1 MFDFKHKGYGLL
13 LPTVACAALIGG
25 VGLGVT
31 KMSNVS
37 VGAILS
43 TKTKY
48 IGQQYALNTADK
60 YCRLHNYASLAGIN
74 KRKIDGSDDY
84 YEEVVINDSTVP
96 IVNGST
102 EMSSV
107 ASKDITVN
115 VYHKEAD
122 RMPLVSSIKLYRT
135 DPATFEPGFNMVA
148 NDATSMNEYQAMSAN
163 AFRELLKS
171 KISDDMTADTGDV
184 AMSANASKLYI
195 NSVLKNYALA
205 DDTISVENDADVGS
219 PFRGIYIDQ
228 DGVAKPIDVIVRGNK
243 STEADPLILVPEKK
257 GNTWQFNT
265 IRKSQLK
272 GSEKTTF
279 TVTIKQTPNQTI
291 TVTTGDGV
299 KHTESFDAKKGTTW
313 TATVNGATGY
323 NPGKLISTS
332 GTVTGATTVSAT
344 EATIKQFDFNITQSE
359 GQTITVTTG
368 DGVKHTESF
377 KAKYGTTWSATVT
390 GTPTE
395 CSYINIDGENYP
407 IDDYEDRA
415 SYTTDWKTYVVPD
428 NVNYIEYYGIVGYH
442 HKNNETGG
450 ADLDFNFKLN
460 GKYVSSSKKFNVK
473 SGDVIQYRVS
483 VGYEGPYSGG
493 EVNWC
498 IKALLSNPTYSNTA
512 GNLIVNN
519 VDTGSTFG
527 SGTIMGNMNV
537 SATTAKVEQ
546 DYLFYDTVT
555 FKVELEAHDYD
566 DGNHQAVFGYVN
578 GQYSDPVSTNR
589 IKLSFG
595 YLQEAEFHTDDN
607 VLVCAIYV
615 PNHSIKNDI
624 TNKIISV
631 YFDGFP
637 ITFSQPI
644 DYYINYPNTISG
656 IWWPDM
662 SFPGCENL
670 GELKDYF
677 RARKNITMHIKI
689 TNEYP

>member
-1 MFDFKHKGYGLL
+1 MTMFNLKHKGYGLL

-84 YEEVVINDSTVP
+84 YEEVVVTDSTVP

-107 ASKDITVN
+107 ASKDIIVN

-171 KISDDMTADTGDV
+171 KISDDITADTGDV

-205 DDTISVENDADVGS
+205 DDTVSVENDAGVGS
-219 PFRGIYIDQ
+219 PFRGVYINQ

-243 STEADPLILVPEKK
+243 STDADPLVLVPEKK
-257 GNTWQFNT
+257 GSTWQFNT

-332 GTVTGATTVSAT
+332 GTITGATTVSAT

-368 DGVKHTESF
+368 DGIKHTESF

-390 GTPTE
+390 ADEGSKTQIGKQLDSGTFNFNKNITVPSDVTQLKIVAG
-395 CSYINIDGENYP
+395 YGGYGGPNGGYGNNLFIMDIDGKEVHSL
-407 IDDYEDRA
+407 A
-415 SYTTDWKTYVVPD
+415 
-428 NVNYIEYYGIVGYH
+428 
-442 HKNNETGG
+442 
-450 ADLDFNFKLN
+450 
-460 GKYVSSSKKFNVK
+460 
-473 SGDVIQYRVS
+473 
-483 VGYEGPYSGG
+483 SGG
-493 EVNWC
+493 DNSLAEIYHNVTPSSTITIKGIHDDMYEIEAGLRPTVNQWAVYVNNVVSGSDG
-498 IKALLSNPTYSNTA
+498 IA
-512 GNLIVNN
+512 GNLIVNGT
-519 VDTGSTFG
+519 DTGSTSG
-527 SGTIMGNMNV
+527 SGTVMGTVSV
-537 SATTAKVEQ
+537 SAKEKITLPDEEKKLFIKPDTGEYDVYTDIIPDGVNVIRVEVYANGGDWYPASCKVINQANQKSWGEAWGYGAESPGLPSSESEINYVGVTPGAKYRICKALQ
-546 DYLFYDTVT
+546 T
-555 FKVELEAHDYD
+555 
-566 DGNHQAVFGYVN
+566 DGDMPGDGWA
-578 GQYSDPVSTNR
+578 
-589 IKLSFG
+589 
-595 YLQEAEFHTDDN
+595 
-607 VLVCAIYV
+607 
-615 PNHSIKNDI
+615 
-624 TNKIISV
+624 SV
-631 YFDGFP
+631 YYSKEINTYTPNIFD
-637 ITFSQPI
+637 
-644 DYYINYPNTISG
+644 YK
-656 IWWPDM
+656 
-662 SFPGCENL
+662 E
-670 GELKDYF
+670 
-677 RARKNITMHIKI
+677 
-689 TNEYP
+689 

>member
-1 MFDFKHKGYGLL
+1 MLNIKHKGYGLL

-60 YCRLHNYASLAGIN
+60 YCRLHNYASLGGFE
-74 KRKIDGSDDY
+74 KRKIDGSDNY
-84 YEEVVINDSTVP
+84 YEEVVVSDSTVP

-171 KISDDMTADTGDV
+171 KISDDMNADTGDV
-184 AMSANASKLYI
+184 AMSANASRLYI

-205 DDTISVENDADVGS
+205 DDTVSVENDAGVGS
-219 PFRGIYIDQ
+219 PFRGVYIDQ

-243 STEADPLILVPEKK
+243 STDADPLILVPEKK
-257 GNTWQFNT
+257 GSTWQFNT

-291 TVTTGDGV
+291 TVTTSDGV
-299 KHTESFDAKKGTTW
+299 KHTESFDTKKGTTW

-332 GTVTGATTVSAT
+332 GTITGATTVSAT

-368 DGVKHTESF
+368 DGIKHTESF
-377 KAKYGTTWSATVT
+377 KAKYGTTWSAIVE
-390 GTPTE
+390 GTIKEIST
-395 CSYINIDGENYP
+395 INIAGEHYS
-407 IDDYEDRA
+407 ISEDA
-415 SYTTDWKTYVVPD
+415 DKTSYTTDWKTYVVPD
-428 NVNYIEYYGIVGYH
+428 NVNYIEYYGIVRCH
-442 HKNNETGG
+442 HKNNETDG

-460 GKYVSSSKKFNVK
+460 GKYVSSSRKFNVK
-473 SGDVIQYRVS
+473 SGDVIQYRVF

-493 EVNWC
+493 RVDWSIN
-498 IKALLSNPTYSNTA
+498 ALLSKPTYVNTA

-519 VDTGSTFG
+519 KNTGGTTA
-527 SGTIMGNMNV
+527 SGTVTGTV
-537 SATTAKVEQ
+537 SVNATNQQ
-546 DYLFYDTVT
+546 D
-555 FKVELEAHDYD
+555 
-566 DGNHQAVFGYVN
+566 
-578 GQYSDPVSTNR
+578 
-589 IKLSFG
+589 
-595 YLQEAEFHTDDN
+595 
-607 VLVCAIYV
+607 
-615 PNHSIKNDI
+615 
-624 TNKIISV
+624 
-631 YFDGFP
+631 
-637 ITFSQPI
+637 PI
-644 DYYINYPNTISG
+644 DGDVIDIPRDISK
-656 IWWPDM
+656 M
-662 SFPGCENL
+662 
-670 GELKDYF
+670 
-677 RARKNITMHIKI
+677 
-689 TNEYP
+689 

>member
-1 MFDFKHKGYGLL
+1 MFFKHKGYGLL

-60 YCRLHNYASLAGIN
+60 YCRLHNYASLSGFD

-84 YEEVVINDSTVP
+84 YEEVVVTDATVP
-96 IVNGST
+96 IVNGRT

-122 RMPLVSSIKLYRT
+122 EMPLVSSIKLYRT

-148 NDATSMNEYQAMSAN
+148 NDATSTNEYQAMSAN

-171 KISDDMTADTGDV
+171 KISDDMTADTGNV

-205 DDTISVENDADVGS
+205 DDTVSVENDAGVGS
-219 PFRGIYIDQ
+219 PFRGVYIDQ

-243 STEADPLILVPEKK
+243 STDTDPLILVPEKK
-257 GNTWQFNT
+257 GSTWQFNT

-279 TVTIKQTPNQTI
+279 TITIKQTPNQTI
-291 TVTTGDGV
+291 TVTTSDGV

-313 TATVNGATGY
+313 TATVDGATGY

-390 GTPTE
+390 ADEGNSAEMGQTLFNEGHYNNDKIYSVKIPNNVTQVRLSGHWGPHHLADGSQTYYVNNKEYENDYPTAKLTLVEVTPSST
-395 CSYINIDGENYP
+395 INIKAYASTSGENESSFLDTWGVFVAER
-407 IDDYEDRA
+407 I
-415 SYTTDWKTYVVPD
+415 VD
-428 NVNYIEYYGIVGYH
+428 NNKNY
-442 HKNNETGG
+442 
-450 ADLDFNFKLN
+450 
-460 GKYVSSSKKFNVK
+460 
-473 SGDVIQYRVS
+473 
-483 VGYEGPYSGG
+483 
-493 EVNWC
+493 
-498 IKALLSNPTYSNTA
+498 TA
-512 GNLIVNN
+512 GNLIVNGT
-519 VDTGSTFG
+519 DTGSTTG
-527 SGTIMGNMNV
+527 SGTIKEKTEIKASAAINDNAVIVDDEFSIGWGDLTDQMWRIVTVNLGND
-537 SATTAKVEQ
+537 ATTWLVTIKMCRDYIDDEPIGEILTDTFSFIASGKQKIYFNGGGTNPNDFDSIDKGEGNNEGVYQNAWITIIDKATGKEQ
-546 DYLFYDTVT
+546 THTINNSSSHLMFY
-555 FKVELEAHDYD
+555 
-566 DGNHQAVFGYVN
+566 
-578 GQYSDPVSTNR
+578 
-589 IKLSFG
+589 
-595 YLQEAEFHTDDN
+595 
-607 VLVCAIYV
+607 
-615 PNHSIKNDI
+615 
-624 TNKIISV
+624 V
-631 YFDGFP
+631 YF
-637 ITFSQPI
+637 TKQ
-644 DYYINYPNTISG
+644 
-656 IWWPDM
+656 
-662 SFPGCENL
+662 
-670 GELKDYF
+670 
-677 RARKNITMHIKI
+677 
-689 TNEYP
+689 

>member
-1 MFDFKHKGYGLL
+1 
-13 LPTVACAALIGG
+13 
-25 VGLGVT
+25 
-31 KMSNVS
+31 MSNVS

-60 YCRLHNYASLAGIN
+60 YCRLHNYASLSGFD
-74 KRKIDGSDDY
+74 KRKIDGSNDY
-84 YEEVVINDSTVP
+84 YEEVVVTDATVP

-195 NSVLKNYALA
+195 NSILKNYALA
-205 DDTISVENDADVGS
+205 DDTVSVENDAGVGS
-219 PFRGIYIDQ
+219 PFRGVYIDQ

-243 STEADPLILVPEKK
+243 STDADPLILVPEKK

-291 TVTTGDGV
+291 TVTTSDGV

-313 TATVNGATGY
+313 TATVDGATGY

-377 KAKYGTTWSATVT
+377 KAKYGTTWTATVT
-390 GTPTE
+390 AAANSKTQIGTQL
-395 CSYINIDGENYP
+395 DGG
-407 IDDYEDRA
+407 
-415 SYTTDWKTYVVPD
+415 T
-428 NVNYIEYYGIVGYH
+428 
-442 HKNNETGG
+442 
-450 ADLDFNFKLN
+450 FNFNKN
-460 GKYVSSSKKFNVK
+460 ITVPS
-473 SGDVIQYRVS
+473 DVIQLKIVA
-483 VGYEGPYSGG
+483 GYGGYGGPNGGYGNNLFIMDIDGKEVHSLASGG
-493 EVNWC
+493 DNSLAEIYHNVTPGSTITVKGIHDDMYEIEAGLSPTVNQW
-498 IKALLSNPTYSNTA
+498 AVYVNDVVSGSDGTA
-512 GNLIVNN
+512 GNLIVNG
-519 VDTGSTFG
+519 VDSGNTFSNGTVTGT
-527 SGTIMGNMNV
+527 MNV
-537 SATTAKVEQ
+537 SATEAEVKQ
-546 DYLFYDTVT
+546 NYLFYDTVT
-555 FKVELEAHDYD
+555 FKVEHVDEYD
-566 DGNHQAVFGYVN
+566 SDDPDSADIYGYINHYV
-578 GQYSDPVSTNR
+578 DLDSTEG

-595 YLQEAEFHTDDN
+595 YLNRAVAAIQPPQMLTKSFA
-607 VLVCAIYV
+607 CPIYV
-615 PNHSIKNDI
+615 PDNNLKDI
-624 TNKIISV
+624 LKDKIISIW
-631 YFDGFP
+631 FDDYSVVWSRP
-637 ITFSQPI
+637 II
-644 DYYINYPNTISG
+644 YYTTYPNSIYGVWMPEFSL
-656 IWWPDM
+656 
-662 SFPGCENL
+662 PGCSEENIDGL
-670 GELKDYF
+670 LSFFDSKVGNEV
-677 RARKNITMHIKI
+677 TMHIKI

>member
-1 MFDFKHKGYGLL
+1 MLNIKHKGYGLL

-60 YCRLHNYASLAGIN
+60 YCRLHNYASLSGFD
-74 KRKIDGSDDY
+74 KRKIDGSNDY
-84 YEEVVINDSTVP
+84 YEEVVVSDSTVP

-102 EMSSV
+102 EMSNV

-115 VYHKEAD
+115 VYHKESD

-195 NSVLKNYALA
+195 NSILKNYALA
-205 DDTISVENDADVGS
+205 DDTVSVENDAGVGS
-219 PFRGIYIDQ
+219 PFRGVYIDQ

-243 STEADPLILVPEKK
+243 STDADPLVLIPEKK
-257 GNTWQFNT
+257 GSTWQFNT

-279 TVTIKQTPNQTI
+279 TVSIKQTPNQTI

-332 GTVTGATTVSAT
+332 GTITGATTVSAT

-377 KAKYGTTWSATVT
+377 KAKYGTTWTAEVK
-390 GTPTE
+390 GTINET
-395 CSYINIDGENYP
+395 SYIGIDGENYS
-407 IDDYEDRA
+407 IDDYSGIA
-415 SYTTDWKTYVVPD
+415 SYTTDWKTYIVPD
-428 NVNYIEYYGIVGYH
+428 NVNYIEYYGIVGCH
-442 HKNNETGG
+442 HHNNFSDSDTIM
-450 ADLDFNFKLN
+450 DFDIKLN
-460 GKYVSSSKKFNVK
+460 DKYLSSSRKFSVK
-473 SGDVIQYRVS
+473 SGDVIKYRVS
-483 VGYEGPYSGG
+483 VGYHGPYINGV
-493 EVNWC
+493 VNWY
-498 IKALLSNPTYSNTA
+498 INALLSSPSYSDTT
-512 GNLIVNN
+512 GNLIVNGTN
-519 VDTGSTFG
+519 VGGSTS
-527 SGTIMGNMNV
+527 SGTITQNMHI
-537 SATTAKVEQ
+537 SAKERGTLDIINDTINISSGVKKITIYGEIGCHHDPSYIPDNFDFTCCGYKFDGVFYPFQDFSNGTVKV
-546 DYLFYDTVT
+546 TI
-555 FKVELEAHDYD
+555 
-566 DGNHQAVFGYVN
+566 
-578 GQYSDPVSTNR
+578 PVSEGKHTIELYYDYAIEGFYPILMNR
-589 IKLSFG
+589 RIGVSF
-595 YLQEAEFHTDDN
+595 
-607 VLVCAIYV
+607 
-615 PNHSIKNDI
+615 
-624 TNKIISV
+624 
-631 YFDGFP
+631 
-637 ITFSQPI
+637 
-644 DYYINYPNTISG
+644 
-656 IWWPDM
+656 
-662 SFPGCENL
+662 
-670 GELKDYF
+670 
-677 RARKNITMHIKI
+677 
-689 TNEYP
+689 